1 MPELGDDLVTVVIP
15 ARDEEAFLDTCL
27 DAVCAQDYPNLQI
40 IVVDGGSTDGTAAI
54 VADRMATDPRV
65 EVLTNPAHLI
75 AVSLNRALAAA
86 RGRWM
91 VRVDAHSTIPP
102 GYVRLAVGL
111 LRVGAWAGVGGRKDG
126 CGVTPP
132 GRAIAA
138 ALGSRFGVG
147 NSIYHHGIVARPVDH
162 IPFGA
167 YPTDLV
173 RRLGGW
179 NENLVANEDF
189 EFDYRLR
196 RAGYSLRFDPR
207 LVINWRSRESVREL
221 YRQYYRYGRA
231 KAAVAA
237 LHPESVRVRHVLP
250 PTLIV
255 YLIVTACLAAR
266 RPGYAMAASAP
277 YPLAVL
283 TGTVLAARRIE
294 GEEARPWVAPAFLA
308 MHIGWGAG
316 FWRGVL
322 DMAWRRATR
331 EKRKDP
337 SINRVKEIS

>member
-1 MPELGDDLVTVVIP
+1 MPEVVDDLVTVVIP
-15 ARDEEAFLDTCL
+15 ARDEEAFLGACL
-27 DAVCAQDYPNLQI
+27 EAVCSQDYPNLQI
-40 IVVDGGSTDGTAAI
+40 IVVDGGSTDRTAAV
-54 VADRMATDPRV
+54 VAARMAIDPRV
-65 EVLTNPAHLI
+65 EILTNPAHLI

-86 RGRWM
+86 RGRWL

-126 CGVTPP
+126 CGTTPP

-138 ALGSRFGVG
+138 ALASRFGVG
-147 NSIYHHGIVARPVDH
+147 NSLYHHGIVAQPVDH

-167 YPTDLV
+167 YPAELV

-179 NENLVANEDF
+179 NESLVANEDF

-196 RAGYSLRFDPR
+196 KAGHSLRFDPR
-207 LVINWRSRESVREL
+207 LVINWRSRESVGDL

-237 LHPESVRVRHVLP
+237 LHPRSMGIRHVLP

-255 YLIVTACLAAR
+255 YFVVTACLATR
-266 RPGYAMAASAP
+266 RPRYALAASAP
-277 YPLAVL
+277 YSLAVL
-283 TGTVLAARRIE
+283 TGTVLAARQMDS
-294 GEEARPWVAPAFLA
+294 EEARPWVAPAFLA

-316 FWRGVL
+316 FWRGLL
-322 DMAWRRATR
+322 DLVPW
-331 EKRKDP
+331 KRH
-337 SINRVKEIS
+337 